1 MPIKEEL
8 TKLTK
13 IDIWSLMLFV
23 LYNFQKIPE
32 YSGISELA
40 YILDQKNLLKLCEYF
55 GGQTIRIPTIDELRT
70 MLYALLLYQ
79 YVNIEKIP
87 EEDAIDLLRVEGSAV
102 KLIKESYVQVK
113 DILSK
118 YQFSNREAV

>member
-87 EEDAIDLLRVEGSAV
+87 EEDAIELLRIEGSTV

-118 YQFSNREAV
+118 YQFSNREAI

>member
-87 EEDAIDLLRVEGSAV
+87 EEDAIDLLRVEGSTV